1 LHGGVSPI
9 CAAVRPFS
17 AGRRSRVS
25 GPPCAPSPPG
35 GVPAYPGRRAP
46 LLRRAAFPRIRAA
59 VRPMSPAIALSIR
72 VMRRC

>member
-25 GPPCAPSPPG
+25 GPPCAPSPLGYAPCI
-35 GVPAYPGRRAP
+35 PDRRLRLCATIVAP
-46 LLRRAAFPRIRAA
+46 RQQWRC
-59 VRPMSPAIALSIR
+59 AL
-72 VMRRC
+72 